1 MPLSPARK
9 LKKSAVKN
17 ICLFPATKSMD
28 GRPILVESIL
38 EMKYCLH
45 LEFDEQVKS
54 YFGQPQTFRLV
65 FDDQEFSY
73 TPDFK
78 VNLVG
83 GDVLYVEI
91 KPSHRASK
99 DRNKKLFELFRAYC
113 RQAGCKFL
121 VVDETTI
128 HSQPLLSN
136 FEKLFRY
143 RKNPVVDYTKLSE
156 YAAIYPETVEL
167 RVVVDAVH
175 SLGEVYSWLAFG
187 YLKFDIETEPLSLT
201 SEVAFNVN

>member
-17 ICLFPATKSMD
+17 ICLFPAIKSMD

-45 LEFDEQVKS
+45 LEFDDQVKS
-54 YFGQPQTFRLV
+54 YFGQPETFRLV
-65 FDDQEFSY
+65 IDSQEVSY

-78 VNLVG
+78 VNTVG
-83 GDVLYVEI
+83 GEVLYVEV
-91 KPSHRASK
+91 KPSHTAST
-99 DRNKKLFELFRAYC
+99 DRNKKRFKQFQAHCRA
-113 RQAGCKFL
+113 AGCKFL
-121 VVDETTI
+121 VVDESTI

-143 RKNPVVDYTKLSE
+143 RKHPVVDYTRLSE
-156 YAAIYPETVEL
+156 FAEIYPETVEL
-167 RVVVDAVH
+167 RVVVDAVC
-175 SLGEVYSWLAFG
+175 SLGEVYTWLALG
-187 YLKFDIETEPLSLT
+187 YLKFDIESESLSLA